1 MSLDFLSILANGAYV
16 TPTPTATERAARAV
30 SQGLLD
36 TLGSPPAPPDGDQSG
51 GLNDVGTATT
61 L

>member
-1 MSLDFLSILANGAYV
+1 MALDFLSIVVNGAYV
-16 TPTPTATERAARAV
+16 TPTPTDEERASRAV

-36 TLGSPPAPPDGDQSG
+36 EAPAPPVFDGDQSG
-51 GLNDVGTATT
+51 GLNDVGTSTR

>member
-1 MSLDFLSILANGAYV
+1 MALDFLSIVVNGDYV
-16 TPTPTATERAARAV
+16 TPTPTDKERAGRAV
-30 SQGLLD
+30 SQGLL
-36 TLGSPPAPPDGDQSG
+36 GEVPSPVTPSGDQSG